1 MKDYGRTRSTVEPKQ
16 IVVDEHSVW
25 VHSNITKLSEELP
38 EEQGFEGFE
47 FDMVQ
52 YDKDEYILLMSDKN
66 TDLEK
71 QLIDTQI
78 ALCEVYE
85 LMV

>member
-25 VHSNITKLSEELP
+25 VYSNITKLSEKLP

-47 FDMVQ
+47 FDMMQ

-78 ALCEVYE
+78 ALCEAYE